1 MKAARNLDAS
11 CDQGTTDSTINSL
24 LHFIKEDVIYNLE
37 SIGINPGNGE
47 SEVCKEVDRIKSW
60 ENDRCVEQFT
70 KDEVSRIFDQEEKEL
85 AEEEE
90 VDKLILNSRCSE
102 IMDQVM
108 DLDSAYPL
116 DCKTIPRKKSPW
128 RSQKGKRS
136 DKGNNHSIAK

>member
-1 MKAARNLDAS
+1 
-11 CDQGTTDSTINSL
+11 
-24 LHFIKEDVIYNLE
+24 LHFIKEDVIDNLE
-37 SIGINPGNGE
+37 SIDINLGNGE
-47 SEVCKEVDRIKSW
+47 SEVCKEVDRIKSR

-90 VDKLILNSRCSE
+90 VDKLILNSLCSE

-108 DLDSAYPL
+108 DLDSAYPS
-116 DCKTIPRKKSPW
+116 DCKTIPRKKSPQ